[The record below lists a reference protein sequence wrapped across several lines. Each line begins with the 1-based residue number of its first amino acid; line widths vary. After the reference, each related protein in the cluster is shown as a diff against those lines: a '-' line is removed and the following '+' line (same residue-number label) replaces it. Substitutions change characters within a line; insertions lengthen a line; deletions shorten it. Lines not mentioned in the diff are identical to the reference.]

1 MQLTEKFKYLTKK
14 LTLIL
19 TLTLTFGTVGQY
31 GLELMPVVVCVCVVY
46 MRLHTT

>member
-19 TLTLTFGTVGQY
+19 TLTLTFGTVVQY
-31 GLELMPVVVCVCVVY
+31 GLELMPVVCVCVVY